1 VARQAFEEWHAQPE
15 RIPLCDII
23 GCHVTNYR
31 TSPEFDELRI
41 PRELFEF
48 WDQAASGF
56 GTIYESIVSTA
67 WQVKVEKI
75 TKGKKPKH
83 EGGSEWER
91 KNGLYEALG
100 AAFRTDDFRPGAVD
114 VAKKYFIRVTKTA
127 AHSGRFELACLFLE
141 RLAGMRK
148 NRIDAIKEIGDS
160 IARSSEK
167 RKLLPRLFNTR
178 NIFDALVYIQRRI
191 GEKNE
196 TPLCFDTIITAL
208 DLVSE
213 DDSLPQDFWLVRSL
227 IQLRVMEQVDI
238 DTLRELPDDDLEA
251 SAADDK
257 KE

>member
-1 VARQAFEEWHAQPE
+1 MQKS
-15 RIPLCDII
+15 RI
-23 GCHVTNYR
+23 
-31 TSPEFDELRI
+31 E
-41 PRELFEF
+41 
-48 WDQAASGF
+48 
-56 GTIYESIVSTA
+56 
-67 WQVKVEKI
+67 
-75 TKGKKPKH
+75 
-83 EGGSEWER
+83 
-91 KNGLYEALG
+91 
-100 AAFRTDDFRPGAVD
+100 
-114 VAKKYFIRVTKTA
+114 
-127 AHSGRFELACLFLE
+127 
-141 RLAGMRK
+141 
-148 NRIDAIKEIGDS
+148 AIKEIGDS

-196 TPLCFDTIITAL
+196 TPLRFDTITTAL

-251 SAADDK
+251 GAAEDK